1 MIDRTCPPLRT
12 VIMDIALISLI
23 GLFIA
28 IIVSGVSRL
37 NVGILAMSLAW
48 ISGYYLAEMKIS
60 AIVAGFP
67 LSLATML
74 FGVTF
79 LFSQTEQNGMLSNLA
94 ARAIGLARGRRGV
107 LPLLFFILPLILA
120 TIGPGNIAAVALIA
134 PLAMAIA
141 GRTGISAFL
150 MTLMVANGANAGA
163 FSPFAPTGVIANGL
177 IARQGLTMEPWT
189 QVYLPSLLA
198 QSFIAVLGYLI
209 FGGLRL
215 WRGRPAGRAPPC
227 AALAE
232 RPARLTTAQW
242 TTVGAIAALIAGV
255 VLFKA
260 DLGFLAIT
268 LAVALLVIGVADQ
281 EAALKAVSW
290 DTIIM
295 VCGVSVLVAIV
306 EQTGGLDLFTTLL
319 ARVST
324 AQNVPG
330 VIAFVT
336 GTVSA
341 YSSSLGVV
349 MPTFIPMVP
358 SLIAKLGGGDPVAII
373 SAINVGSH
381 VVDVSPLSTL
391 GAMCI
396 ANAAVHEDRNQL
408 FQRLLI
414 YGLSM
419 AVVGAL
425 VCYLFF
431 GVLW

>member
-1 MIDRTCPPLRT
+1 MN
-12 VIMDIALISLI
+12 IALISLI
-23 GLFIA
+23 GLCLV
-28 IIVSGVSRL
+28 IIVSGVLRL
-37 NVGILAMSLAW
+37 NVGILAISLAW
-48 ISGYYLAEMKIS
+48 VIGYYLAGMKVS
-60 AIVAGFP
+60 AIIAGFP
-67 LSLATML
+67 IGLATML

-79 LFSQTEQNGMLSNLA
+79 LFGQAQQNGTLGNLA
-94 ARAIGLARGRRGV
+94 GRAIGLAHGHRGV
-107 LPLLFFILPLILA
+107 IPLLFFILPLILA

-141 GRTGISAFL
+141 GRTGIIAFL

-163 FSPFAPTGVIANGL
+163 FSPFAPTGIIANEL
-177 IARQGLTMEPWT
+177 IARQGLTMDPWT

-198 QSFIAVLGYLI
+198 QSFIALFGYLI

-215 WRGRPAGRAPPC
+215 WRANPAEPAPPPT
-227 AALAE
+227 ALTE
-232 RPARLTTAQW
+232 RPARLTIAQGA
-242 TTVGAIAALIAGV
+242 TVGAIAALLAGV
-255 VLFKA
+255 ALFKA

-268 LAVALLVIGVADQ
+268 LALLLAMVGAADQ
-281 EAALKAVSW
+281 EAAFKAVPW

-306 EQTGGLDLFTTLL
+306 EQTGGLDLFTALL

-330 VIAFVT
+330 VIAFVA
-336 GTVSA
+336 GAVSA
-341 YSSSLGVV
+341 YSSSSGVV
-349 MPTFIPMVP
+349 MPTFIAMVP

-396 ANAAVHEDRNQL
+396 ANAAAHEDRNRL

-414 YGLSM
+414 YGLAM

-425 VCYLFF
+425 VSYLFF
-431 GVLW
+431 VLLW

>member
-1 MIDRTCPPLRT
+1 MN
-12 VIMDIALISLI
+12 IALISLI
-23 GLFIA
+23 GLCIA
-28 IIVSGVSRL
+28 IVVSGVSRL

-48 ISGYYLAEMKIS
+48 LIGFYFAGMKVS

-67 LSLATML
+67 LGLATIL

-79 LFSQTEQNGMLSNLA
+79 LFGQAQQNGTLGNLA
-94 ARAIGLARGRRGV
+94 ERAIGLARGQRGLV
-107 LPLLFFILPLILA
+107 PLLFFILPLVLA

-163 FSPFAPTGVIANGL
+163 FSPFAPTGIIANGL
-177 IARQGLTMEPWT
+177 IARQGLTMDPWT

-215 WRGRPAGRAPPC
+215 WRGGPAGRTPEC
-227 AALAE
+227 AMPAE
-232 RPARLTTAQW
+232 QLARLTIAQW
-242 TTVGAIAALIAGV
+242 ATVGAIAALIAGV
-255 VLFKA
+255 VIFKA

-268 LAVALLVIGVADQ
+268 LALLLAMVGAADQ
-281 EAALKAVSW
+281 EAALKAVPW

-295 VCGVSVLVAIV
+295 VGGVSVLVAIV
-306 EQTGGLDLFTTLL
+306 EQTGGLDLFTSLL

-324 AQNVPG
+324 ARNVPG

-341 YSSSLGVV
+341 YSSSSGVV

-396 ANAAVHEDRNQL
+396 ANAAAHEDRNRL
-408 FQRLLI
+408 FQRLLV
-414 YGLSM
+414 YGLAM
-419 AVVGAL
+419 ALVGAL

-431 GVLW
+431 GLLRYGIS

>member
-1 MIDRTCPPLRT
+1 MN
-12 VIMDIALISLI
+12 IALISLI
-23 GLFIA
+23 GLCVA
-28 IIVSGVSRL
+28 VIVSGLARL

-48 ISGYYLAEMKIS
+48 LIGSYVAGMKAS

-67 LSLATML
+67 IGLAIML

-79 LFSQTEQNGMLSNLA
+79 LFGLAQQNGTLGNLA
-94 ARAIGLARGRRGV
+94 TRAIGLAHGHRGV
-107 LPLLFFILPLILA
+107 VPLLFFILPLILA

-141 GRTGISAFL
+141 GRIGISAFL

-163 FSPFAPTGVIANGL
+163 FSPFAPTGIIANGL
-177 IARQGLTMEPWT
+177 IARQGLAMDSWT

-198 QSFIAVLGYLI
+198 QSFIAALGYLI

-215 WRGRPAGRAPPC
+215 WRGEPADLAPEC
-227 AALAE
+227 AMPAE
-232 RPARLTTAQW
+232 QPARLTIAQW
-242 TTVGAIAALIAGV
+242 ATVGAITVLIIGV
-255 VLFKA
+255 VIFKA

-268 LAVALLVIGVADQ
+268 LAVILTMVGAADQ
-281 EAALKAVSW
+281 EVALKAVPW
-290 DTIIM
+290 ATIIM
-295 VCGVSVLVAIV
+295 VCGVSMLVAIV
-306 EQTGGLDLFTTLL
+306 EQTGGLDLFTSLL

-324 AQNVPG
+324 ARNVPG
-330 VIAFVT
+330 VIAFIA
-336 GTVSA
+336 GAVSA
-341 YSSSLGVV
+341 YSSSSGVV
-349 MPTFIPMVP
+349 MPTFIAMVP

-396 ANAAVHEDRNQL
+396 ANAAASEDRNRL
-408 FQRLLI
+408 FQRLLV
-414 YGLSM
+414 YGLAM
-419 AVVGAL
+419 ALVGAL

-431 GVLW
+431 GLLW

>member
-1 MIDRTCPPLRT
+1 CVDRAR
-12 VIMDIALISLI
+12 VSMNIALISLI
-23 GLFIA
+23 ALCGAIA
-28 IIVSGVSRL
+28 VSGVSRV
-37 NVGILAMSLAW
+37 NIGILAMSLAW
-48 ISGYYLAEMKIS
+48 LLGYYLAGMPIG

-79 LFSQTEQNGMLSNLA
+79 LFSLAQQNGTLGNLA
-94 ARAIGLARGRRGV
+94 GRAIGLAHGHLGV
-107 LPLLFFILPLILA
+107 VPLLFFLLPLVLA

-141 GRTGISAFL
+141 GRSGISAFL

-163 FSPFAPTGVIANGL
+163 FSPFAPTGIIANGL
-177 IARQGLTMEPWT
+177 IARQGLVMDPWT

-198 QSFIAVLGYLI
+198 QGLIAVLGYLS
-209 FGGLRL
+209 FGGLQL
-215 WRGRPAGRAPPC
+215 WHGEPAGSASVQRA
-227 AALAE
+227 LTE
-232 RPARLTTAQW
+232 RPARLTSAQW
-242 TTVGAIAALIAGV
+242 VTVGAIAALIVGV
-255 VLFKA
+255 VVFKA

-268 LAVALLVIGVADQ
+268 LALVLAMTGTADQ
-281 EAALKAVSW
+281 EAALKAIPW

-306 EQTGGLDLFTTLL
+306 EKTGGLDLFTSLL

-324 AQNVPG
+324 ARNIPG
-330 VIAFVT
+330 VIAFVA
-336 GTVSA
+336 GAVSA
-341 YSSSLGVV
+341 YSSSSGVV

-358 SLIAKLGGGDPVAII
+358 GLIAKLGGGDPVAIV

-391 GAMCI
+391 GAICI
-396 ANAAVHEDRNQL
+396 ANAAAHEDHDRL
-408 FQRLLI
+408 FRRLLI
-414 YGLSM
+414 YGLAM
-419 AVVGAL
+419 ALIGAL

-431 GVLW
+431 GLLW

>member
-1 MIDRTCPPLRT
+1 MN
-12 VIMDIALISLI
+12 IALISLI
-23 GLFIA
+23 GLCIA

-37 NVGILAMSLAW
+37 NVGILAMILAW
-48 ISGYYLAEMKIS
+48 LIGFDLAGMKLS
-60 AIVAGFP
+60 AILAGFP
-67 LSLATML
+67 LGLATML

-79 LFSQTEQNGMLSNLA
+79 LFGQAQQNGTLGNLA
-94 ARAIGLARGRRGV
+94 MRAISLAHGRRGLV
-107 LPLLFFILPLILA
+107 PLLFFVLPLILA
-120 TIGPGNIAAVALIA
+120 TIGPGNIAAVALLA

-141 GRTGISAFL
+141 GRTRISAFL
-150 MTLMVANGANAGA
+150 MTIMIANGANAGA
-163 FSPFAPTGVIANGL
+163 FSPFAPTGIIANEL
-177 IARQGLTMEPWT
+177 IARQGLTMDPWT

-215 WRGRPAGRAPPC
+215 WRGEPAGQAPEC
-227 AALAE
+227 AMPAE
-232 RPARLTTAQW
+232 PPARLTVAQW
-242 TTVGAIAALIAGV
+242 ATVGAIVALIAGV
-255 VLFKA
+255 VIFKA

-268 LAVALLVIGVADQ
+268 LAVILAIVGAGDQ
-281 EAALKAVSW
+281 EAALKEVPW

-306 EQTGGLDLFTTLL
+306 EQTGGLDLFTSLL

-324 AQNVPG
+324 ARNVPG
-330 VIAFVT
+330 VIAFVA
-336 GTVSA
+336 GAISA
-341 YSSSLGVV
+341 YSSSSGVV

-358 SLIAKLGGGDPVAII
+358 SLIEKLGSGDAVAII

-396 ANAAVHEDRNQL
+396 ANAAVHEDRNEL
-408 FQRLLI
+408 FQRLLM
-414 YGLSM
+414 YGLAM

-431 GVLW
+431 GLLW

>member
-1 MIDRTCPPLRT
+1 MN
-12 VIMDIALISLI
+12 IALISLI
-23 GLFIA
+23 GLCIA
-28 IIVSGVSRL
+28 IVVSGVSHV

-48 ISGYYLAEMKIS
+48 LIGYYVAGMEVS

-67 LSLATML
+67 LGLATML

-79 LFSQTEQNGMLSNLA
+79 LFGQAQQNGTLGNLVT
-94 ARAIGLARGRRGV
+94 RAISLAHGHRGV
-107 LPLLFFILPLILA
+107 VPLLFFILPLILA

-163 FSPFAPTGVIANGL
+163 FSPFAPTGIIANGL
-177 IARQGLTMEPWT
+177 IARQGLTMDPWT

-198 QSFIAVLGYLI
+198 QSFIAALGYLI

-215 WRGRPAGRAPPC
+215 WRGEPAGQAPEC
-227 AALAE
+227 AMTAE
-232 RPARLTTAQW
+232 QPARLTVAQW
-242 TTVGAIAALIAGV
+242 ATVGAIAVLIAGV
-255 VLFKA
+255 VIFRA

-268 LAVALLVIGVADQ
+268 LALMLAMVGAADQ
-281 EAALKAVSW
+281 EAALKAIPW

-306 EQTGGLDLFTTLL
+306 EKTGGLDLFTSLL

-324 AQNVPG
+324 ARNVSG
-330 VIAFVT
+330 VIAFVA
-336 GTVSA
+336 GAVSA
-341 YSSSLGVV
+341 CSSSSGVV

-396 ANAAVHEDRNQL
+396 ANAAASEDRNRL
-408 FQRLLI
+408 FQRLLV
-414 YGLSM
+414 YGLAM
-419 AVVGAL
+419 ALVGAL

-431 GVLW
+431 GLLW

>member
-1 MIDRTCPPLRT
+1 MN
-12 VIMDIALISLI
+12 IALLSLL
-23 GLFIA
+23 GLCLV
-28 IIVSGVSRL
+28 IIVSAVLRL
-37 NVGILAMSLAW
+37 NVGILAISLAW
-48 ISGYYLAEMKIS
+48 VIGYYLAGMKVS

-67 LSLATML
+67 IGLATML

-79 LFSQTEQNGMLSNLA
+79 LFGQAQQNGTLGNLA
-94 ARAIGLARGRRGV
+94 GRAIGLAGGHRG
-107 LPLLFFILPLILA
+107 LIPLLFFILPLILA
-120 TIGPGNIAAVALIA
+120 SIGPGNIAAVALIA

-163 FSPFAPTGVIANGL
+163 FSPFAPTGIIANQL
-177 IARQGLTMEPWT
+177 IARQSITMDPWT

-198 QSFIAVLGYLI
+198 QSFIALFGYLI

-215 WRGRPAGRAPPC
+215 WRANPAGPTSPPT
-227 AALAE
+227 ALTK
-232 RPARLTTAQW
+232 RPARLTIAQW
-242 TTVGAIAALIAGV
+242 ATVGAIAALIAGV
-255 VLFKA
+255 ALFKA

-268 LAVALLVIGVADQ
+268 LALLLAMVGAADQ
-281 EAALKAVSW
+281 EAAFKAVPW

-306 EQTGGLDLFTTLL
+306 EQTGGLALFTALL

-330 VIAFVT
+330 VIAFVA
-336 GTVSA
+336 GAVSA
-341 YSSSLGVV
+341 YSSSSGVV
-349 MPTFIPMVP
+349 MPTFIAMVP
-358 SLIAKLGGGDPVAII
+358 SLITTLGGGDPVAII

-396 ANAAVHEDRNQL
+396 ANAAAHEDRNRL

-414 YGLSM
+414 YGLAM

-425 VCYLFF
+425 VAYLFF
-431 GVLW
+431 VILW

>member
-1 MIDRTCPPLRT
+1 MN
-12 VIMDIALISLI
+12 IALISLI
-23 GLFIA
+23 GLCSA
-28 IIVSGVSRL
+28 IIVSGVSRV
-37 NVGILAMSLAW
+37 NVGILSLSLAW
-48 ISGYYLAEMKIS
+48 IIGYYLAGMRIS

-67 LSLATML
+67 LGLATML

-79 LFSQTEQNGMLSNLA
+79 LFGQAQENGTLGNLA
-94 ARAIGLARGRRGV
+94 SRAIGLARGHRGV
-107 LPLLFFILPLILA
+107 VPLLFFILPLILA

-163 FSPFAPTGVIANGL
+163 FSPFAPTGIIANGL
-177 IARQGLTMEPWT
+177 IARQGLTMDPWT

-198 QSFIAVLGYLI
+198 QSFIACLGYLL

-215 WRGRPAGRAPPC
+215 WRRDQSGPAPAC
-227 AALAE
+227 TVLVE
-232 RPARLTTAQW
+232 RPARLTTEQW
-242 TTVGAIAALIAGV
+242 ATVGAIAVLIAGV
-255 VLFKA
+255 VIFKA

-268 LAVALLVIGVADQ
+268 LAVALSVIRVADQ
-281 EAALKAVSW
+281 EAALKAVPW

-295 VCGVSVLVAIV
+295 VGGVSALVAIV
-306 EQTGGLDLFTTLL
+306 EQTGGLELFTALL
-319 ARVST
+319 ARVAT
-324 AQNVPG
+324 RQNAPG
-330 VIAFVT
+330 IIALVT
-336 GTVSA
+336 GAVSA
-341 YSSSLGVV
+341 YSSSSGVV

-358 SLIAKLGGGDPVAII
+358 SLIAKLGGDPVAII

-396 ANAAVHEDRNQL
+396 ANAAAHEDRNRL

-414 YGLSM
+414 YGLAM
-419 AVVGAL
+419 AVVGAF

-431 GVLW
+431 GLLW

>member
-1 MIDRTCPPLRT
+1 
-12 VIMDIALISLI
+12 MDIALISLI
-23 GLFIA
+23 GLCIA

-48 ISGYYLAEMKIS
+48 IIGYYLAGMKIS

-79 LFSQTEQNGMLSNLA
+79 LFSQAEQNGTLGNLA
-94 ARAIGLARGRRGV
+94 ARAIGLARGHRGI

-163 FSPFAPTGVIANGL
+163 FSPFAPTGIIANGL
-177 IARQGLTMEPWT
+177 IVRQGLTMEPWT

-198 QSFIAVLGYLI
+198 QSFVAVLGYLI

-215 WRGRPAGRAPPC
+215 WRVDQSSQSCGC
-227 AALAE
+227 TALVE
-232 RPARLTTAQW
+232 RPARLTAAQW

-255 VLFKA
+255 GVFKA

-268 LAVALLVIGVADQ
+268 LAVALMILGVADQ
-281 EAALKAVSW
+281 EAALKAVPW

-330 VIAFVT
+330 IIAFVA

-341 YSSSLGVV
+341 YSSSSGVV

-396 ANAAVHEDRNQL
+396 ANAAAHEDRNRR

-431 GVLW
+431 GLLW

>member
-1 MIDRTCPPLRT
+1 MAAHGRQYQELGSAT
-12 VIMDIALISLI
+12 MNIALISLI
-23 GLFIA
+23 GLCIA
-28 IIVSGVSRL
+28 IIVSGVARV

-48 ISGYYLAEMKIS
+48 LIGYYLAGMKVS
-60 AIVAGFP
+60 AIMAGFP
-67 LSLATML
+67 IGLATML
-74 FGVTF
+74 FGMTF
-79 LFSQTEQNGMLSNLA
+79 LFGQAQQNGTRGNLA
-94 ARAIGLARGRRGV
+94 GRAISLAHGQRGV
-107 LPLLFFILPLILA
+107 VPLLFFMLPLILA

-163 FSPFAPTGVIANGL
+163 FSPFGPTGVIANGL
-177 IARQGLTMEPWT
+177 ITRQGLTMEPWT

-268 LAVALLVIGVADQ
+268 LAVALMVIGVADQ

-324 AQNVPG
+324 AQNLPG
-330 VIAFVT
+330 IIAFVT

-341 YSSSLGVV
+341 YSSSSGVV

-358 SLIAKLGGGDPVAII
+358 SLITKLGGGDPVAII

-425 VCYLFF
+425 VC
-431 GVLW
+431 

>member
-1 MIDRTCPPLRT
+1 MN
-12 VIMDIALISLI
+12 IALISLI
-23 GLFIA
+23 GLCIA
-28 IIVSGVSRL
+28 IIVRGVSRV
-37 NVGILAMSLAW
+37 NVGILAMCLAW
-48 ISGYYLAEMKIS
+48 VIGYYLAGMPVS

-67 LSLATML
+67 IGLATML

-79 LFSQTEQNGMLSNLA
+79 LFGQAQQNGTLGNLA
-94 ARAIGLARGRRGV
+94 GRAIGLAGSHRGA

-163 FSPFAPTGVIANGL
+163 FSPFAPTGIIANGL
-177 IARQGLTMEPWT
+177 IARQGIAMDPWT
-189 QVYLPSLLA
+189 QVYLPILLA
-198 QSFIAVLGYLI
+198 QSFIALFGYLI
-209 FGGLRL
+209 YGGLRL
-215 WRGRPAGRAPPC
+215 WRANPSEAMPALT
-227 AALAE
+227 ALAE
-232 RPARLTTAQW
+232 QPKPLTRAQW
-242 TTVGAIAALIAGV
+242 ATVGAIAALIAGV
-255 VLFKA
+255 AIFKA

-268 LAVALLVIGVADQ
+268 LAVILALVGTTDQ
-281 EAALKAVSW
+281 EAAFKTVPW
-290 DTIIM
+290 ETIIM

-306 EQTGGLDLFTTLL
+306 EQTGGLALFTSLL

-330 VIAFVT
+330 VIAFVS
-336 GTVSA
+336 GAVSA
-341 YSSSLGVV
+341 YSSSSGVV
-349 MPTFIPMVP
+349 MPTFIAMVP

-396 ANAAVHEDRNQL
+396 ANAAAHEDRDQL

-414 YGLSM
+414 YGLAM

-431 GVLW
+431 VILW

>member
-1 MIDRTCPPLRT
+1 MN
-12 VIMDIALISLI
+12 IALISLI
-23 GLFIA
+23 GLCLA
-28 IIVSGVSRL
+28 IIVSGVSRI
-37 NVGILAMSLAW
+37 NIGILAISLAW
-48 ISGYYLAEMKIS
+48 LIGYYLAGMKIS

-79 LFSQTEQNGMLSNLA
+79 LFSQAQQNGTLGNLA
-94 ARAIGLARGRRGV
+94 GRAIGLAGRRRGLV
-107 LPLLFFILPLILA
+107 PLLFFILPLILA

-163 FSPFAPTGVIANGL
+163 FSPFAPTGIIANQL
-177 IARQGLTMEPWT
+177 IARQGITMIPWT
-189 QVYLPSLLA
+189 HVYLPSLLA
-198 QSFIAVLGYLI
+198 QSFIALFGYLI

-215 WRGRPAGRAPPC
+215 WRADPAEPTPPPT
-227 AALAE
+227 ALTK
-232 RPARLTTAQW
+232 RPARLTIAQW
-242 TTVGAIAALIAGV
+242 ATVGAIAALIAGV
-255 VLFKA
+255 ALFKA

-268 LAVALLVIGVADQ
+268 LALILAMVGAADQ
-281 EAALKAVSW
+281 EAAFKAVPW

-306 EQTGGLDLFTTLL
+306 EQTGGLAIFTSLL

-336 GTVSA
+336 GAVSA
-341 YSSSLGVV
+341 YSSSSGVV
-349 MPTFIPMVP
+349 MPTFIAMVP
-358 SLIAKLGGGDPVAII
+358 SLIARLGGGDPVAII

-396 ANAAVHEDRNQL
+396 ANAAAHEDRNQL
-408 FQRLLI
+408 FQRLLV
-414 YGLSM
+414 YGLAM
-419 AVVGAL
+419 AFVGAL

-431 GVLW
+431 VILW

>member
-1 MIDRTCPPLRT
+1 MN
-12 VIMDIALISLI
+12 IALISLI
-23 GLFIA
+23 GLCLV
-28 IIVSGVSRL
+28 IIVSGVLRL
-37 NVGILAMSLAW
+37 NVGILAISLAW
-48 ISGYYLAEMKIS
+48 VIGYYLAGMKVS
-60 AIVAGFP
+60 AIIAGFP
-67 LSLATML
+67 IGLATML

-79 LFSQTEQNGMLSNLA
+79 LFGQAQQNGTLGNLA
-94 ARAIGLARGRRGV
+94 GRAIGLAHGHRGV
-107 LPLLFFILPLILA
+107 IPLLFFILPLILA

-163 FSPFAPTGVIANGL
+163 FSPFAPTGIIANEL
-177 IARQGLTMEPWT
+177 IARQGLTMDPWT

-198 QSFIAVLGYLI
+198 QSFIALFGYLI

-215 WRGRPAGRAPPC
+215 WRANPAEPAPPPT
-227 AALAE
+227 ALTE
-232 RPARLTTAQW
+232 RPARLTIAQW
-242 TTVGAIAALIAGV
+242 ATVGAIAALIAGV
-255 VLFKA
+255 ALFKA

-268 LAVALLVIGVADQ
+268 LALLLAMVGAADQ
-281 EAALKAVSW
+281 EAAFKAVPW

-306 EQTGGLDLFTTLL
+306 EQTGGLDLFTALL

-330 VIAFVT
+330 VIAFVA
-336 GTVSA
+336 GAVSA
-341 YSSSLGVV
+341 YSSSSGVV
-349 MPTFIPMVP
+349 MPTFIAMVP
-358 SLIAKLGGGDPVAII
+358 SLIATLGGGDPVAII

-396 ANAAVHEDRNQL
+396 ANAAAHEDRNRL

-414 YGLSM
+414 YGLAM

-425 VCYLFF
+425 VSYLFF
-431 GVLW
+431 VLLW

>member
-1 MIDRTCPPLRT
+1 MN
-12 VIMDIALISLI
+12 IALISLI
-23 GLFIA
+23 GLCIA
-28 IIVSGVSRL
+28 IIVSGVSRV

-48 ISGYYLAEMKIS
+48 LIGFYVAGMEVST
-60 AIVAGFP
+60 IVAGFP
-67 LSLATML
+67 LGLATML

-79 LFSQTEQNGMLSNLA
+79 LFGQAQQNGTLGNLA
-94 ARAIGLARGRRGV
+94 TRAIGLAHGRRGV
-107 LPLLFFILPLILA
+107 VPLLFFILPLILA

-163 FSPFAPTGVIANGL
+163 FSPFAPTGIIANGL
-177 IARQGLTMEPWT
+177 IARQGLTMDPWA
-189 QVYLPSLLA
+189 QVYLPSLLV
-198 QSFIAVLGYLI
+198 QSFIAALGYLI

-215 WRGRPAGRAPPC
+215 WRGESAGQAPEYAMPA
-227 AALAE
+227 E
-232 RPARLTTAQW
+232 QPARLTVAQW
-242 TTVGAIAALIAGV
+242 ATVGAIAVLIAGV
-255 VLFKA
+255 VIFRA

-268 LAVALLVIGVADQ
+268 LALMLTMVGAAAQ
-281 EAALKAVSW
+281 EAALKAIPW

-306 EQTGGLDLFTTLL
+306 EKSGGLDLFTSLL

-324 AQNVPG
+324 ARNVPG
-330 VIAFVT
+330 VIAFVA
-336 GTVSA
+336 GAVSA
-341 YSSSLGVV
+341 YSSSSGVV

-358 SLIAKLGGGDPVAII
+358 SLIAKLGGGDPVAIV

-396 ANAAVHEDRNQL
+396 ANAAASEDRNRL
-408 FQRLLI
+408 FQRLLV
-414 YGLSM
+414 YGLAM
-419 AVVGAL
+419 ALVGAL

-431 GVLW
+431 DLLW